1 MLAVAGAGALWLA
14 GCGKQAPPAFA
25 PPEVTVAQP
34 ERRDVRMSV
43 VFTGFTRAIESA
55 EIRARV
61 SGTLM
66 SQHFEPSRMV
76 EEGQLLFVIEQEEYR
91 ARRDEARANVAAARA
106 VLARTESDLVR
117 IQKAIATKA
126 VSEQDLDK
134 AQAERDQ
141 AEATVMGA
149 QAQLAKAELDY
160 SYTEV
165 RSPIAGQVGR
175 RLIDPGNLVG
185 QGEPTLLTTVNK
197 MDPIFVYWNAP
208 EPIVLLMLQMKR
220 EAIERGEEDAR
231 ETRSGDMEGEPNVL
245 LSLANE
251 TDYPHPAWV
260 DYIDNT
266 VDPNTGTIQIRAIVP
281 NESGVLFPGLFV
293 RVKAFGARMP
303 DQVLVDERAIGT
315 DLGGKYVY
323 VLGEQN
329 VVEQVYVQL
338 GETQPDGM
346 VVVREGLT
354 GDETYITNG
363 ILRARPGLPV
373 TPLTADEMAARAAA
387 AQEGR

>member
-231 ETRSGDMEGEPNVL
+231 ETRSGNMEGEPNVF

-354 GDETYITNG
+354 GDATYITNG